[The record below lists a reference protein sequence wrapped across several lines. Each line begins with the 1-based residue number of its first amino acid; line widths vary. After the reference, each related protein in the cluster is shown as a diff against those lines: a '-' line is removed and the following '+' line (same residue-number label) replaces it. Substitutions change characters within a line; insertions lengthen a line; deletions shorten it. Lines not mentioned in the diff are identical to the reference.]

1 MLVAGPS
8 AERTVSVYAVPLRSP
23 VNVHVAAGPPEPA
36 PERPPGA
43 HTRASPSAA
52 ATVYPDGV
60 GPVAG
65 ARTVSVIDVGVTVL
79 LSEDGAASPATLPG
93 AEEVCEASQYP
104 ATGAATSSPPTPRAA
119 ASVRARAT
127 AGEVSPTTPVSSAH
141 RAPGSSPS
149 AREPPVGG
157 FPSPDAAPTVTGMTS
172 PVVPRP
178 APPSA
183 PEARDELDALTDLV
197 REVSSQRNVE
207 DTLDVAL
214 RQCLSLTASEFGFIG
229 LIRASQHGDGVGEL
243 EIVAIHGFHPAPHFF
258 AEHRVIPLKPNIFNT
273 VVLENRP
280 VRTADAAAD
289 PHRVGQP
296 SGHPPVGA
304 FMGVPLRLD
313 GAPIGMIGLA
323 NRAVPYEDDHERLV
337 LTYASLI
344 SVLVHN
350 AQLYEQLQQTNTWL
364 ERLVTERT
372 SELAQARDALAEKA
386 SRLQVVLTD
395 TVDTQETE
403 RRRIAADL
411 HDGVN
416 QLIVGALL
424 ELTSSRHRVE
434 AGQHDAALGSLDS
447 ARAIL
452 SDVETELRR
461 VVHDLH
467 PPVLE
472 GLGLTAG
479 IREVADRFAA
489 FSGIDCTVEVTGRPV
504 RLGAGAETSLYRL
517 VQEALK
523 NVAVHSGAR
532 NALVRLAFEA
542 DEGCLTVSVSDDG
555 TGFDPADAERT
566 AGAGGRLHLG
576 LGSMRRRVETLEG
589 RWGIEST
596 PGGGTTIRACVPLP

>member
-1 MLVAGPS
+1 
-8 AERTVSVYAVPLRSP
+8 
-23 VNVHVAAGPPEPA
+23 
-36 PERPPGA
+36 
-43 HTRASPSAA
+43 
-52 ATVYPDGV
+52 
-60 GPVAG
+60 
-65 ARTVSVIDVGVTVL
+65 
-79 LSEDGAASPATLPG
+79 
-93 AEEVCEASQYP
+93 
-104 ATGAATSSPPTPRAA
+104 
-119 ASVRARAT
+119 
-127 AGEVSPTTPVSSAH
+127 
-141 RAPGSSPS
+141 
-149 AREPPVGG
+149 
-157 FPSPDAAPTVTGMTS
+157 MTS
-172 PVVPRP
+172 PAVPRPAAPRPAAGRPVTERP

-183 PEARDELDALTDLV
+183 PGARDELDALTDLV

-229 LIRASQHGDGVGEL
+229 LIRAPQHEDGVGEL

-386 SRLQVVLTD
+386 SRLQVVLAE

-434 AGQHDAALGSLDS
+434 AGQDDAALGSLDS

-489 FSGIDCTVEVTGRPV
+489 FSGIACTVEVTGRPV

-555 TGFDPADAERT
+555 TGFDPADAERS